1 MKNKKTLLIRI
12 GAILVL
18 VAIAAVMFVIGRG
31 HTVYIDN
38 KTLEVGE
45 ESYSYVNKVVVR
57 VNGEQIAKLSKR
69 ERGMATCIGQGFDME
84 LTVTREK
91 GGDEEIIPVHLD
103 LPYNMDG
110 IIFNVPGYLA
120 GLPAD
125 VYMTEFVQ
133 AVDPAGEEDEE
144 IVTDEFALGDI

>member
-1 MKNKKTLLIRI
+1 MKSKKTLLIRI
-12 GAILVL
+12 GAILLL
-18 VAIAAVMFVIGRG
+18 VAIAALMFLIGRG

-45 ESYSYVNKVVVR
+45 ESYGYVNKVVVK
-57 VNGEQIAKLSKR
+57 VNGEQVAKLAKR
-69 ERGMATCIGQGFDME
+69 ERGMATCIGQSFDME

-91 GGDEEIIPVHLD
+91 GGDEEIIPVHLN
-103 LPYNMDG
+103 LPYSMDG

-125 VYMTEFVQ
+125 TYLSEFVAAAPTQ
-133 AVDPAGEEDEE
+133 KEEDEE

>member
-1 MKNKKTLLIRI
+1 MKSKRTLLIRI
-12 GAILVL
+12 GAILLL
-18 VAIAAVMFVIGRG
+18 VAVAAVMFVIGRG

-45 ESYSYVNKVVVR
+45 ESYTYMNKVVVR
-57 VNGEQIAKLSKR
+57 VNGEQIAKLAKR

-91 GGDEEIIPVHLD
+91 GGEEEIIPIHLD
-103 LPYNMDG
+103 LPYSMDG
-110 IIFNVPGYLA
+110 IIFNVPAYLA

-133 AVDPAGEEDEE
+133 TVEPAKEEDEE
-144 IVTDEFALGDI
+144 IVTDEFTLGDI